1 MSVSQIKTGA
11 IISYISIGINLLIGL
26 LYTPWMIRSIGKE
39 NYGLYVLATSIISL
53 FVFDFGLGNAVTR
66 FVSKYIAECKLDKI
80 NNFLGQ
86 ITKLYLSLDVFFLLI
101 LTSVYFFIPDI
112 YRELSSAE
120 IEKFKVIYAIAAC
133 YSVISFPFI
142 PLNGILTAYEKFIQ
156 LKLCDLFNKI
166 FIVITMAI
174 CLLNGYGLYA
184 LVLVNAIS
192 GIITIILKLVILKQ
206 KTFAYPNLKYKNNQ
220 EFREVASYSGWVTIT
235 ALAQRLIFNIA
246 PTILGMV
253 AGSAEIALFGIASTF
268 EAYVFT
274 FANVLNGLF
283 LPRVTQVTVKDE
295 NGILPLMVKVGRIQ
309 ILIIGLLIIG
319 FIAIGKD
326 FLNLW
331 LGNDFESAYI
341 SILFLIIPS
350 FFYLPQLIGSNA
362 VLAQNKVKK
371 QAIVFSFMGLFNL
384 VVGYFLSKMYGAIG
398 FSVSIFMA
406 YTIRTIGM
414 DIIFKKD
421 LNIDVISFFKQSF
434 ISMSPAL
441 IIATV
446 IAVGLCFFKVDSW
459 LLLFAKAVIITLI
472 YICLFLVFCLNKTEK
487 SLFIDLFRR

>member
-1 MSVSQIKTGA
+1 MRQ
-11 IISYISIGINLLIGL
+11 Y
-26 LYTPWMIRSIGKE
+26 
-39 NYGLYVLATSIISL
+39 
-53 FVFDFGLGNAVTR
+53 
-66 FVSKYIAECKLDKI
+66 
-80 NNFLGQ
+80 FLR
-86 ITKLYLSLDVFFLLI
+86 K
-101 LTSVYFFIPDI
+101 
-112 YRELSSAE
+112 
-120 IEKFKVIYAIAAC
+120 
-133 YSVISFPFI
+133 
-142 PLNGILTAYEKFIQ
+142 PL
-156 LKLCDLFNKI
+156 
-166 FIVITMAI
+166 
-174 CLLNGYGLYA
+174 
-184 LVLVNAIS
+184 
-192 GIITIILKLVILKQ
+192 
-206 KTFAYPNLKYKNNQ
+206 
-220 EFREVASYSGWVTIT
+220 
-235 ALAQRLIFNIA
+235 
-246 PTILGMV
+246 
-253 AGSAEIALFGIASTF
+253 
-268 EAYVFT
+268 
-274 FANVLNGLF
+274 LNGLF

-295 NGILPLMVKVGRIQ
+295 NRILPLMVKVGRIQ

-331 LGNDFESAYI
+331 LGNGFESAYI

-472 YICLFLVFCLNKTEK
+472 YICLFLAFCLNKTEK